1 MKFKICGL
9 KERVN
14 MLDVSGLKPDYIG
27 LIFWSK
33 SKRFV
38 KGSSPELSNY
48 IKKTGVFVDENSE
61 EIKNK
66 IKEHSLSAIQLHGK
80 ESPSFCKS
88 LMSSEIEVIK
98 SFCIDSEFDF
108 SIINQ
113 YKSSCDL
120 FLFDTKSDLPGGSGV
135 SFDWELLKKYNLE
148 KPFFLSG
155 GIGIDSIEKILDLF
169 NTNLPIHGIDV
180 NSKFENEDNLKD
192 IIRLK
197 EFKKILRL

>member
-14 MLDVSGLKPDYIG
+14 ILDVSELKPDYIG

-38 KGSSPELSNY
+38 KGSSPKLPNY
-48 IKKTGVFVDENSE
+48 IKKTGVFVDENLE

>member
-1 MKFKICGL
+1 
-9 KERVN
+9 
-14 MLDVSGLKPDYIG
+14 
-27 LIFWSK
+27 
-33 SKRFV
+33 
-38 KGSSPELSNY
+38 
-48 IKKTGVFVDENSE
+48 
-61 EIKNK
+61 
-66 IKEHSLSAIQLHGK
+66 
-80 ESPSFCKS
+80 
-88 LMSSEIEVIK
+88 MSSEIEVIK

-155 GIGIDSIEKILDLF
+155 GIGIDSTEKILDLF
-169 NTNLPIHGIDV
+169 NTDLPIHGIDV

>member
-14 MLDVSGLKPDYIG
+14 MLDVSELKPDYIG

-38 KGSSPELSNY
+38 KGSSPKLPNY

>member
-38 KGSSPELSNY
+38 KGSSPELPNY
-48 IKKTGVFVDENSE
+48 IKKTGVFVDENLE

>member
-14 MLDVSGLKPDYIG
+14 MLDVSELKPDYIG

-38 KGSSPELSNY
+38 KGSSPELPNY
-48 IKKTGVFVDENSE
+48 IKKTGVFVDENLE

-155 GIGIDSIEKILDLF
+155 GIGIDSTEKILDLF